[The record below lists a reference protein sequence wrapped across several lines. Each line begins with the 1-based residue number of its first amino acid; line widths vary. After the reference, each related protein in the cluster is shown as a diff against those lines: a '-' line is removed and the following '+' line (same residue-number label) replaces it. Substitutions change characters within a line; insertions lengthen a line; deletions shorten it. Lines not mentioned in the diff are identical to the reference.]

1 MFAIDVVFGCL
12 LLLLAVVFVAA
23 VAVTL
28 KWDSWLNH
36 IFPEYDVCLC
46 CVSVQLMTGARRVIM
61 VLIRECS
68 THPHAS
74 HHPVQLISVL
84 LELWLP
90 LFPKIQSDKLLCS
103 TRHGNYIEMLCN
115 AGNTVNHNEPVFF
128 SSMFMSVFQIV
139 FFFLYFLLLLMLFVC
154 LVYYLTIKYRAM
166 RFQVEVVTTAV
177 EFFCLFFSQFSNQS
191 KWCVLLIGVVCVA
204 TLSQHTDGTSNYTS
218 WLMQLTC
225 QMILSWP
232 QWCGVRDFDSS
243 SEEKK
248 NNNKLM

>member
-1 MFAIDVVFGCL
+1 MEINTKVDTILLDKMFAIDVVFGCL

-28 KWDSWLNH
+28 EWDSWLNH

-128 SSMFMSVFQIV
+128 FNVYECLPNSFFSSTSCCCWCC
-139 FFFLYFLLLLMLFVC
+139 LFVWF
-154 LVYYLTIKYRAM
+154 TI
-166 RFQVEVVTTAV
+166 
-177 EFFCLFFSQFSNQS
+177 
-191 KWCVLLIGVVCVA
+191 
-204 TLSQHTDGTSNYTS
+204 
-218 WLMQLTC
+218 
-225 QMILSWP
+225 
-232 QWCGVRDFDSS
+232 
-243 SEEKK
+243 
-248 NNNKLM
+248 

>member
-1 MFAIDVVFGCL
+1 M
-12 LLLLAVVFVAA
+12 
-23 VAVTL
+23 
-28 KWDSWLNH
+28 
-36 IFPEYDVCLC
+36 CLC

-177 EFFCLFFSQFSNQS
+177 EFFCFFFSIFQS
-191 KWCVLLIGVVCVA
+191 IEMMCFIDWCRMCSYFI
-204 TLSQHTDGTSNYTS
+204 TTYRRHE
-218 WLMQLTC
+218 QLHYLADAANLPNDIELASMMRC
-225 QMILSWP
+225 A
-232 QWCGVRDFDSS
+232 RF
-243 SEEKK
+243 
-248 NNNKLM
+248 